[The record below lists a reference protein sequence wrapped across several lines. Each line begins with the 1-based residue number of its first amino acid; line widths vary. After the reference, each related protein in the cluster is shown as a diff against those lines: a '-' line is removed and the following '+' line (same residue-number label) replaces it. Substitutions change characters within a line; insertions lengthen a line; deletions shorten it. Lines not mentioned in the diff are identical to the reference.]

1 MKKLAIFVEG
11 QTERVF
17 IERLLV
23 EVIGRRHLR
32 VANYVAAGGGPSGS
46 RALNLIQV
54 IDPTSDARFLA
65 MIVDCGS
72 DSRVRSDIGDRYD
85 TLVAAG
91 YSTIIG
97 IRDVYP
103 DVTYADIQKL
113 RTGLQLGLKQAPI
126 KVLFV
131 LGVME
136 IESWF
141 LSEFTHFPRLDPKLT
156 PTVIFHRLGFNPQ
169 TDDMQLRRHPAS
181 DLNDAYHIVGR
192 AYDKSKKRIEKTV
205 DLLDYAHL
213 YLGMNGRLPDLDALN
228 ASLDQF
234 LS

>member
-1 MKKLAIFVEG
+1 VKKLAIFVEG

-17 IERLLV
+17 IEKLLS
-23 EVIGRRHLR
+23 EVIGTRHLR
-32 VANYVAAGGGPSGS
+32 IETYVAAGGGSSGARS
-46 RALNLIQV
+46 LQLLGV
-54 IDPTSDARFLA
+54 IDPASGARFLA

-72 DSRVRSDIGDRYD
+72 DGRVRSDIADRYD
-85 TLVAAG
+85 KLVAAG
-91 YSTIIG
+91 YSAIIG

-103 DVTYADIQKL
+103 DVMYVDIPKL
-113 RTGLQLGLKQAPI
+113 RIGLQLGLKDNPI

-141 LSEFTHFPRLDPKLT
+141 LSEFTHFARLDSRLT
-156 PTVIFHRLGFNPQ
+156 PAVILHHLGFNPK
-169 TDDMQLRRHPAS
+169 TDDMQLRAHPAS

-192 AYDKSKKRIEKTV
+192 AYDKSRKRIQKTI

-213 YLGMNGRLPDLDALN
+213 YMAMKGRLPDLDALN

>member
-1 MKKLAIFVEG
+1 VKKLAIFVEG

-17 IERLLV
+17 IERLLS
-23 EVIGRRHLR
+23 EVIGTRHLR
-32 VANYVAAGGGPSGS
+32 IESYVAAGGGSAGV

-54 IDPTSDARFLA
+54 VDPISDAKFLA
-65 MIVDCGS
+65 TIVDCGS
-72 DSRVRSDIGDRYD
+72 DGRVRSDIADRYNS
-85 TLVAAG
+85 LVAAD
-91 YSTIIG
+91 YSAIVG
-97 IRDVYP
+97 VRDVYP
-103 DVTYADIQKL
+103 DVSHADIPKL

-141 LSEFTHFPRLDPKLT
+141 LSEFTHFPRLDSRLT
-156 PTVIFHRLGFNPQ
+156 PAVILRHLGFDPQ
-169 TDDMQLRRHPAS
+169 TDDMQLRLHPAS
-181 DLNDAYHIVGR
+181 DLNDAYHIAGR
-192 AYDKSKKRIEKTV
+192 AYDKSRKRIQKTV

-228 ASLDQF
+228 ASLAQF

>member
-17 IERLLV
+17 IERLLA
-23 EVIGRRHLR
+23 EIIGRRHLR
-32 VANYVAAGGGPSGS
+32 IESYVAEGGGRAGG
-46 RALNLIQV
+46 RALNLINV
-54 IDPTSDARFLA
+54 IDPDHKVRFFA

-72 DSRVRSDIGDRYD
+72 DGRVRSDIGERYD
-85 TLVAAG
+85 SLVAVG
-91 YSTIIG
+91 FSTIIG

-103 DVTYADIQKL
+103 DIAYQDIAKL
-113 RTGLQLGLKQAPI
+113 RTGLQLGLKQLPV

-141 LSEFTHFPRLDPKLT
+141 LSEFSHFTRLHPRLT
-156 PTVIFHRLGFNPQ
+156 TEVISKTLGFHPEK
-169 TDDMQLRRHPAS
+169 DDMQLRTHPAS

-192 AYDKSKKRIEKTV
+192 GYDKSKQKIQRTV
-205 DLLDYAHL
+205 NILDYAEL
-213 YLGMNGRLPDLDALN
+213 YLGMKGRLPDLDALN